1 MLIKI
6 NSDYIHS
13 IDQDYKGSQKYHKGE
28 EVKVGNPDSKYYG
41 AEGIWQ
47 GIAETSYDVYH
58 YIEITSPLFKI
69 MTFSEASNKYDVA
82 MSTLRHR
89 QRDGRFEPGDCRK
102 SGDRWLVTYEAME
115 RLYGD
120 SQRWKTN

>member
-58 YIEITSPLFKI
+58 YIEVKERGCKNASTNISLYQQKI
-69 MTFSEASNKYDVA
+69 
-82 MSTLRHR
+82 
-89 QRDGRFEPGDCRK
+89 G
-102 SGDRWLVTYEAME
+102 
-115 RLYGD
+115 
-120 SQRWKTN
+120 